1 MQPNLLID
9 EAVAAAEN
17 ADVVILCMGLNGE
30 IEGEEMDGGDKPDLE
45 FPKTQK
51 LLYTEIMKLNKKV
64 IFVNL
69 SGGCM
74 NLSLPDRECD
84 AVIQCFYPGE
94 MGGLAFADILFGKV
108 SPSGRLPVTFYK
120 NCDDLPDFEDYS
132 MDNRTYRFYKGT
144 PVYEFGYGLTYSD
157 ITEKWTDENTAVI
170 TNNGNYD
177 TKYSV
182 LKYVYKPSKT
192 LAGFKKLFIKKGE
205 TKTVTFDGDFI

>member
-1 MQPNLLID
+1 
-9 EAVAAAEN
+9 
-17 ADVVILCMGLNGE
+17 
-30 IEGEEMDGGDKPDLE
+30 
-45 FPKTQK
+45 
-51 LLYTEIMKLNKKV
+51 MKLNKKV